1 MNNITATLINWKIE
15 DIYGLHRIVGTIAG
29 KDSLGRFASGERI
42 FTSPLMSIDFQIGI
56 AKTKSGSV
64 YKLSD

>member
-1 MNNITATLINWKIE
+1 MNITATLIDWKIE
-15 DIYGLHRIVGTIAG
+15 DNYGSYRIVGTIAG

-42 FTSPLMSIDFQIGI
+42 FTSPLVTIDFELGI
-56 AKTKSGSV
+56 AKTKFGSV